1 MPRSTTECFPSRA
14 HCLVHNHGGIAS
26 ANADSPSTSTGSGG
40 GMVVYKM
47 TKKGGSYLKSVGIEQ
62 MAMST
67 QSMPAQREW
76 SPYTKA
82 QHKSLRL
89 VSPTNPMA
97 SRKVSKKQFDYK
109 PAGTKRGA
117 TKRQDAHFKRQ
128 PRTGKYSQ
136 VSPGK
141 VKIHRAKKFTKGASI
156 YGAGKALPVL
166 GLGVY
171 LYDVSRSD
179 EPGKKVVKD
188 VVWAITNPTDWGHR
202 HITVDPIAEYSAFQ
216 RDIDRF
222 AHDIRQVPS
231 LPHKF
236 GRWMSNFLK

>member
-40 GMVVYKM
+40 GMAVYKM

-67 QSMPAQREW
+67 QSMPARREW
-76 SPYTKA
+76 IAYTKA

-89 VSPTNPMA
+89 VSSTNPMA
-97 SRKVSKKQFDYK
+97 VRKVSSKQFDYK

-128 PRTGKYSQ
+128 PRSGKYSR
-136 VSPGK
+136 VAPGK
-141 VKIHRAKKFTKGASI
+141 VKIHRAKKFTKGASV
-156 YGAGKALPVL
+156 YGAGKVLPVL
-166 GLGVY
+166 GAGFY
-171 LYDVSRSD
+171 FYDVARAD
-179 EPGKKVVKD
+179 APVTKVVKD
-188 VVWAITNPTDWGHR
+188 MVWAITNPLEFGYEATGMGTLQR
-202 HITVDPIAEYSAFQ
+202 TTYSGEAQRVRNIEY
-216 RDIDRF
+216 RTE
-222 AHDIRQVPS
+222 
-231 LPHKF
+231 
-236 GRWMSNFLK
+236 FLKSLWPF

>member
-47 TKKGGSYLKSVGIEQ
+47 SKKGGSYLKSVGIEQ

-67 QSMPAQREW
+67 QSMPASREW
-76 SPYTKA
+76 IPYTKA
-82 QHKSLRL
+82 QHKQLRL
-89 VSPTNPMA
+89 VSSTNPMA
-97 SRKVSKKQFDYK
+97 SRKVSSKQFDYK

-117 TKRQDAHFKRQ
+117 TKRQDAHFRRQ
-128 PRTGKYSQ
+128 PRVGKYSRIA
-136 VSPGK
+136 PGK
-141 VKIHRAKKFTKGASI
+141 VKLHRAKKFTKGASV

-171 LYDVSRSD
+171 FYDLTRAD
-179 EPGKKVVKD
+179 DPGKKVVKD
-188 VVWAITNPTDWGHR
+188 VLWAITNPVEFGYR
-202 HITVDPIAEYSAFQ
+202 HVTVDPIAEVASLDVQLQKTRESLKVMPDLPRKLAYKL
-216 RDIDRF
+216 F
-222 AHDIRQVPS
+222 A
-231 LPHKF
+231 
-236 GRWMSNFLK
+236 